1 MIVRIFFG
9 NFIFSQERRKEIM
22 WSYNRD
28 ENLLSDKAVDEA
40 IATFLKFNTYMAFA
54 SEDCGCKAD
63 MACAAAFLEMCKQ
76 KINVELDKK
85 IEVMKERAK

>member
-1 MIVRIFFG
+1 MA
-9 NFIFSQERRKEIM
+9 
-22 WSYNRD
+22 WSYNKD

-40 IATFLKFNTYMAFA
+40 IETFLKFNTYMAFV

>member
-1 MIVRIFFG
+1 MA
-9 NFIFSQERRKEIM
+9 

-40 IATFLKFNTYMAFA
+40 IETFLKFNDYMAFASEDCGCKADMAFA

-85 IEVMKERAK
+85 IKVMKERAK